1 MKKLFTLLLVLILG
15 LSLCACNNKPQEEE
29 QIDYLAKSEGT
40 MTYEEYAAVVADNS
54 TEVTIEGYVQAV
66 QSYWNGAKLYVE
78 DPEGAYFVYCE
89 GDGQIINISEE
100 DYAKLVE
107 STDYKEGWTGIA
119 NGTKVKVVG
128 YKNAWAGEEEIV
140 DSTVEVLTDGPKWI
154 SEAKDLTD
162 KFGDTDTLHTYQ
174 NQKVLFKG
182 LTVVGEP
189 LYNWDG
195 SGAVGQNSDLYVTV
209 SNGTVEYSF
218 TVESYL
224 MYEGSDTYNAVAA
237 LHDGDVVNI
246 EGFLYW
252 YDAPQLHITAVSK

>member
-15 LSLCACNNKPQEEE
+15 LSLCACNKEQQE

-78 DPEGAYFVYCE
+78 DPDGAYFVYCE
-89 GDGQIINISEE
+89 GKGEDINISEE
-100 DYAKLVE
+100 DYAKLVD
-107 STDYKEGWTGIA
+107 STDYKEGWTGLA

-140 DSTVEVLTDGPKWI
+140 DATVEILADGPKWI

-162 KFGDTDTLHTYQ
+162 KFNDADALHAYQ
-174 NQKVLFKG
+174 NQRVLFTG
-182 LTVVGEP
+182 LTVVDEP
-189 LYNWDG
+189 LYNYDG
-195 SGAVGQNSDLYVTV
+195 SGAVGQNSDLYIKV
-209 SNGTVEYSF
+209 SNGTTEYSF

-224 MYEGSDTYNAVAA
+224 MYEGSDTYNAVTE
-237 LHDGDVVNI
+237 LHIGDVVNI